1 MYKLTDTTTIIRI
14 TDKASIPNDPANT
27 DYAEYLEWV
36 EAGNTATA
44 ADAIPDPTYQENRV
58 AEYPPIGDQL
68 DLLYKDMLADK
79 GDKTGAWFTA
89 VKTVKDKY
97 PKP

>member
-1 MYKLTDTTTIIRI
+1 MYKLTNTDSIIRI
-14 TDKASIPNDPANT
+14 ADGASIPANPANT
-27 DYAEYLEWV
+27 DYAEYLLWV
-36 EAGNTATA
+36 KAGNTATA

-58 AEYPPIGDQL
+58 KEYPPIGDQL